1 MKELSPVD
9 WKNLNSLIL
18 FFSNASFKTQ
28 KYLKTMKIFYMINFA
43 LKSLFSVDDSNV
55 QVLKMFLFRRKS
67 VLNLNV
73 KYVKVR

>member
-1 MKELSPVD
+1 
-9 WKNLNSLIL
+9 
-18 FFSNASFKTQ
+18 
-28 KYLKTMKIFYMINFA
+28 MKIFYMINFA

>member
-1 MKELSPVD
+1 MKKLSPVD
-9 WKNLNSLIL
+9 WKNLNSLIP

-67 VLNLNV
+67 VLNLNA